1 MVRHLAAQFDEQTKP
16 MVAAIGGAALGG
28 GLEIALA
35 CHYRIAAPGAKLGL
49 PEVTL
54 GVVASGGGTQR
65 LPRALPVEIATQM
78 IVSGDSIRSEKALEL
93 GLIDEIISG
102 DLQAGAMAFTERL
115 LAQGK
120 GIRRLSEVTPRF
132 ADKQMDAAAFF
143 AAQRAGVRRF
153 VHISSLAAR
162 EPQLSSYAAS
172 KRAGE
177 DIVRERM
184 AALNAI
190 LIRPPAVYGP
200 GDRGT
205 LPLIKELTRPV
216 AAIPG
221 LPNARFSL
229 IHGRD
234 LARIIAIA
242 VQSDQQGLHE
252 VSDDKPGGYGWGD
265 LISTASG
272 FRGAPIRPIFLPRA
286 LPAAVAGLAEGLS
299 RLTGKP
305 GMVNSGKIAEL
316 YHPDWVARAGTL
328 ALADPTSFN
337 TGFAETVTWYRNAGW
352 LPRGRGTDTR
362 TPSSRTSQ

>member
-1 MVRHLAAQFDEQTKP
+1 MSKIIAITGATGFAGRHAVSELLLRGHRLRALVRNPERAGLPQGVELVKGDLADAEALTQLTTGADVVVHLAGALMGLDR
-16 MVAAIGGAALGG
+16 AAYLSVNELGTR
-28 GLEIALA
+28 ALA
-35 CHYRIAAPGAKLGL
+35 
-49 PEVTL
+49 
-54 GVVASGGGTQR
+54 
-65 LPRALPVEIATQM
+65 
-78 IVSGDSIRSEKALEL
+78 D
-93 GLIDEIISG
+93 
-102 DLQAGAMAFTERL
+102 
-115 LAQGK
+115 
-120 GIRRLSEVTPRF
+120 
-132 ADKQMDAAAFF
+132 
-143 AAQRAGVRRF
+143 AAQRACVRRF

-177 DIVRERM
+177 DIVRARM

-252 VSDDKPGGYGWGD
+252 VSDDKPGGYGWED

-286 LPAAVAGLAEGLS
+286 IPATVAGLAEGLS

-305 GMVNSGKIAEL
+305 GMVNRGKIAEL
-316 YHPDWVARAGTL
+316 YHPDWVARTGTL
-328 ALADPTSFN
+328 ALADPTAFN

-352 LPRGRGTDTR
+352 LPQGRGTDTR

>member
-1 MVRHLAAQFDEQTKP
+1 MNQIIAITGATGFAGRHAVAELLLRGHRLRALVRSPETA
-16 MVAAIGGAALGG
+16 
-28 GLEIALA
+28 
-35 CHYRIAAPGAKLGL
+35 GL
-49 PEVTL
+49 PA
-54 GVVASGGGTQR
+54 GVDV
-65 LPRALPVEIATQM
+65 V
-78 IVSGDSIRSEKALEL
+78 K
-93 GLIDEIISG
+93 G
-102 DLQAGAMAFTERL
+102 DLA
-115 LAQGK
+115 
-120 GIRRLSEVTPRF
+120 
-132 ADKQMDAAAFF
+132 DAAALAQLTAGADAIVNLAGALTGLDR
-143 AAQRAGVRRF
+143 AAYFRVNEQGTLALADAAEKAHVRRF

-177 DIVRERM
+177 DVLRARM
-184 AALNAI
+184 AVLNAI

-221 LPNARFSL
+221 PPNARFSL

-234 LARIIAIA
+234 LARIIATA

-252 VSDDKPGGYGWGD
+252 VSDGKPGGYGWAD
-265 LISTASG
+265 LIRTASD

-286 LPAAVAGLAEGLS
+286 IPAAVATLAEALA

-305 GMVNSGKIAEL
+305 GMVNRGKIAEL
-316 YHPDWVARAGTL
+316 YHPDWVTRTGAL
-328 ALADPTSFN
+328 ALADPTAFN